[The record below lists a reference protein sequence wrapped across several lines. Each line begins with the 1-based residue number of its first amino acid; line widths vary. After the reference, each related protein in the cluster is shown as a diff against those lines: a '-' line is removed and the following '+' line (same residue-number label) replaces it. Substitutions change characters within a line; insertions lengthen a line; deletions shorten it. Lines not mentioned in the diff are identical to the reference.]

1 MISATAKSAYLTG
14 VRDGLPFVFMVIPFA
29 ILFGVVAIEA
39 GLRLAQTMG
48 FTVLVIAGAAQFAA
62 LQLMLDNAA
71 IGFVLLAALAVNL
84 RMAMYSASLALY
96 IGSAP
101 MWQRVL
107 ISYLNF
113 DQNYM
118 TAVAKYEDVPDMTV
132 QARVQYFLGVS
143 TVIAP
148 VWSVASLVG
157 ALIGTAIPEAL
168 ALDFIL
174 PITFLSMVGPML
186 RTLAHLAAAIVSVVV
201 ALLLIDLPS
210 GSGLLIAGVCAM
222 TAGVIVET
230 WMKRDRA

>member
-39 GLRLAQTMG
+39 GLSLAQTMG

-84 RMAMYSASLALY
+84 RMAMYSASLAPY

-132 QARVQYFLGVS
+132 PARVQYFLGVA
-143 TVIAP
+143 TAIAP

-186 RTLAHLAAAIVSVVV
+186 RTLAHLAAAVVS
-201 ALLLIDLPS
+201 LS
-210 GSGLLIAGVCAM
+210 WRFC
-222 TAGVIVET
+222 
-230 WMKRDRA
+230 